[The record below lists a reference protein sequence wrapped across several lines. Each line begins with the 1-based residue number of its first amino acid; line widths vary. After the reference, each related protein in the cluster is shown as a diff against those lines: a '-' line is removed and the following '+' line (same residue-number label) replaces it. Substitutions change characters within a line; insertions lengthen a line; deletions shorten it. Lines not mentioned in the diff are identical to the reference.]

1 MQSNSAK
8 GNKQW
13 RRVLHRKQKL
23 FRDGLQMTMRQMH
36 VYSINANLSDQ
47 NNIIIGL
54 FFLYES
60 NFKLRHSMTS
70 ILPDSSVSTVITQG
84 MEDKKILIFVTEGG
98 GGAENIHRAQNG
110 SWLTQVPILARSA
123 GIG

>member
-1 MQSNSAK
+1 
-8 GNKQW
+8 
-13 RRVLHRKQKL
+13 
-23 FRDGLQMTMRQMH
+23 MTMRQMH

-98 GGAENIHRAQNG
+98 GGLRTFIVPKMALG
-110 SWLTQVPILARSA
+110 SLRFLFWHVPQE
-123 GIG
+123 